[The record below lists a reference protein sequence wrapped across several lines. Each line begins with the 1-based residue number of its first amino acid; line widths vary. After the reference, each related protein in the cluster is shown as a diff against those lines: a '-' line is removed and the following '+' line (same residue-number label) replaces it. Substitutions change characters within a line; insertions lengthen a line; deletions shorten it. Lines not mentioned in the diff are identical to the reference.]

1 MEKPGPGHSLV
12 INKGELKTTDL
23 GERKMARDMKGNT
36 QMAVTGT
43 RKRVLALAGAVALSL
58 ATIMPTFAA
67 GTVTQV
73 INCGASNSLAASI
86 ADMSLTAVTFSTV
99 AQDSQGNL
107 TLAATENGCAAK
119 GWNVTIQASEWAK
132 DGGGTAI
139 PDTAFALMQVANPTV
154 VSGQGIDNNG
164 GPKPVNSI
172 GVLNQSRKVLH
183 ANQGY
188 GLGSYAQNL
197 GVKLTIP
204 AVTLPGTYKTTV
216 TTTITTGP

>member
-1 MEKPGPGHSLV
+1 
-12 INKGELKTTDL
+12 
-23 GERKMARDMKGNT
+23 MALEMKGNT
-36 QMAVTGT
+36 QMAVAGT

-58 ATIMPTFAA
+58 ATIIPAFAA

-73 INCGASNSLAASI
+73 INCGASANSLAASI
-86 ADMSLTAVTFSTV
+86 ADMSLTAVNFSTV

-107 TLAATENGCAAK
+107 TLSATENGCAAK
-119 GWNVTIQASEWAK
+119 GWNVTIQASEWVK

-139 PDTAFALMQVANPTV
+139 PDTAFALTQVANPTV

-164 GPKPVNSI
+164 GPKPDNSI

>member
-1 MEKPGPGHSLV
+1 
-12 INKGELKTTDL
+12 
-23 GERKMARDMKGNT
+23 MAQGITGNT
-36 QMAVTGT
+36 QSAVAGT

-58 ATIMPTFAA
+58 ATIVPTFAA

-73 INCGASNSLAASI
+73 INCGGSGNSLAASI
-86 ADMSLTAVTFSTV
+86 ADMNLTAVNFSTV

-107 TLAATENGCAAK
+107 TLSATENGCAAK

-139 PDTAFALMQVANPTV
+139 PDTAFALTQVTNPNV

-164 GPKPVNSI
+164 GPKLVNSI
-172 GVLNQSRKVLH
+172 GVLNQSRKVLQ
-183 ANQGY
+183 ATPGY
-188 GLGSYAQNL
+188 GLGAYSQNL

-204 AVTLPGTYKTTV
+204 GVTLPGTYKTTV
-216 TTTITTGP
+216 TTTIQTGP

>member
-1 MEKPGPGHSLV
+1 
-12 INKGELKTTDL
+12 
-23 GERKMARDMKGNT
+23 MAQGITGAKHT
-36 QMAVTGT
+36 AV
-43 RKRVLALAGAVALSL
+43 RNRVLAMAGAVALSL
-58 ATIMPTFAA
+58 ATIVPAFAA

-73 INCGASNSLAASI
+73 INCGGSGNSLAASI
-86 ADMSLTAVTFSTV
+86 ADMTLTAVNFSTV

-107 TLAATENGCAAK
+107 TLTAAENGCAAQ
-119 GWNVTIQASEWAK
+119 GWNVTIQASAWAR

-139 PDTAFALMQVANPTV
+139 PDTAFALTQVANPAV

-164 GPKPVNSI
+164 GPKSVNSI
-172 GVLNQSRKVLH
+172 GVLNQSRKVLQ
-183 ANQGY
+183 ATQGY
-188 GLGSYAQNL
+188 GLGSYSQNL